1 MNNLQYETPLQ
12 GYEDYAVTE
21 ETVKKLEEMG
31 HGEIKTAAS
40 GAVQAIQF
48 LEDGS
53 LYGTAD
59 PRQDG
64 KAVGY

>member
-1 MNNLQYETPLQ
+1 MRLYFRAEYEQ
-12 GYEDYAVTE
+12 YAVTQ
-21 ETVKKLEEMG
+21 ETLDKLVEMD

-40 GAVQAIQF
+40 GAVQAIEF
-48 LEDGS
+48 LQDGT

-64 KAVGY
+64 KALAY